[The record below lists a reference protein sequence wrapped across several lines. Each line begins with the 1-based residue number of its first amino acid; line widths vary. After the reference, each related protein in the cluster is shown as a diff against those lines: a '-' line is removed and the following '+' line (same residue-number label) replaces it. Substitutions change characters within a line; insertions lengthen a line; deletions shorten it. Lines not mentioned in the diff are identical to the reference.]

1 MKLTDNEI
9 ETLETHL
16 CGFEKRAA
24 RRGSLAWVYMG
35 TSLFFVLLMALA
47 WSALRHH
54 AAGVYEGIQVFI
66 EGGVTAR
73 PDHMSRLY
81 LLSGGVV
88 FLVSAHMAVWSLVQA
103 IKSWRRGP
111 RELIIAKV
119 LRAKWEEEKAAM
131 AGEARAPA
139 VGQVPPLPGS
149 GED

>member
-1 MKLTDNEI
+1 MNLTDNEI

-24 RRGSLAWVYMG
+24 GRGSLAWVYLGM
-35 TSLFFVLLMALA
+35 SLFFVLLMALA

-54 AAGVYEGIQVFI
+54 AAGMYEGIQVFI

-81 LLSGGVV
+81 LLSAGVV
-88 FLVSAHMAVWSLVQA
+88 FLFSAHMVVWSFMQA
-103 IKSWRRGP
+103 IKSWRQGP
-111 RELIIAKV
+111 KELVIAKV
-119 LRAKWEEEKAAM
+119 LRAKWDEEKAAM
-131 AGEARAPA
+131 AP
-139 VGQVPPLPGS
+139 